1 MTNGKNS
8 CYLLSTFKQN
18 MKLFI
23 GINLFTSQNNL
34 LGQALLSPFS
44 DEATEAQ
51 RS

>member
-1 MTNGKNS
+1 MTDGKTS
-8 CYLLSTFKQN
+8 CHLLSTFN
-18 MKLFI
+18 LNVKLFL

-34 LGQALLSPFS
+34 LGQALLSSFS